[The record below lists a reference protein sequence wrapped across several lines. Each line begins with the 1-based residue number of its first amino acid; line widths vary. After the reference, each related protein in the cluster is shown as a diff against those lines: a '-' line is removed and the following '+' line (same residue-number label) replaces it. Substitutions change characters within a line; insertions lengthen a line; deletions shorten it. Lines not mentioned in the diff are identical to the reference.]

1 MKCTTY
7 RIEQDRLGNL
17 QTRQLVK
24 KKNTSMIVT
33 VCSEGVNFYSVQSNI
48 NSVLSPSSPMIIIMT
63 IMIAIT
69 VSSDQL

>member
-24 KKNTSMIVT
+24 KKKNTSMIVT
-33 VCSEGVNFYSVQSNI
+33 VCSEGVNFYSVQSN